1 MNMVGGQEGR
11 RRGRGGGRLRHPT
24 NQLSVSST
32 NITVRLFHT
41 PVYITYYLPPS
52 PPPSKKKKKT
62 VENLYLAPSGKD
74 LAQDGPGIE
83 ILGKIQGCYHQL
95 NQVNAIMVVTDVKQ
109 TVQK

>member
-1 MNMVGGQEGR
+1 MGR
-11 RRGRGGGRLRHPT
+11 REGEGGGGGGLRHPT

-32 NITVRLFHT
+32 NITVWLFHT
-41 PVYITYYLPPS
+41 PVYITYYPPPPI
-52 PPPSKKKKKT
+52 PPPSKKKKEKKT
-62 VENLYLAPSGKD
+62 VANLYLAPSGKD

-95 NQVNAIMVVTDVKQ
+95 NQVNAIVVVADVKQ

>member
-1 MNMVGGQEGR
+1 M
-11 RRGRGGGRLRHPT
+11 RHPT
-24 NQLSVSST
+24 TQLSVSST

-41 PVYITYYLPPS
+41 PVYITYYPLPP
-52 PPPSKKKKKT
+52 PPFKKKKT

-95 NQVNAIMVVTDVKQ
+95 NQVNAIVVVADVKQ